1 MSEKLY
7 TNARQSKHIF
17 ASILNISVM
26 DPLELYLNKWQLA
39 FSISWMYQPKDQI
52 LHMCL
57 AGCVFW
63 FDFIWRVFCA
73 CMFLD
78 VIFLHV
84 FVWSETLLLKLRNL
98 PTFTDIIINNSPV
111 KDHSHLSKKVVAMK
125 MLKSQFC
132 PVSILQCYSYL
143 KFQLERLKTSDSVR
157 IIKNDQ
163 VVLKRYSVSLCAIK
177 CCFNNARCNFSI
189 ALISSSFLLVFPK
202 LQLHFLV
209 S

>member
-1 MSEKLY
+1 MCVLIWFYLTCFLCLY
-7 TNARQSKHIF
+7 VFGCDFSSCLCVIWNF
-17 ASILNISVM
+17 AS
-26 DPLELYLNKWQLA
+26 
-39 FSISWMYQPKDQI
+39 
-52 LHMCL
+52 
-57 AGCVFW
+57 
-63 FDFIWRVFCA
+63 
-73 CMFLD
+73 
-78 VIFLHV
+78 
-84 FVWSETLLLKLRNL
+84 KLRNL

-209 S
+209 GQSCHAELTQHRK

>member
-7 TNARQSKHIF
+7 TNARQSNHIF

-63 FDFIWRVFCA
+63 FDLIWRVFCA

-84 FVWSETLLLKLRNL
+84 FVWSETLLPNYVICQHSLILLLITVLCKRPQSSVEKSCSNENAKVPVLSCEYTAMLFL
-98 PTFTDIIINNSPV
+98 P
-111 KDHSHLSKKVVAMK
+111 K
-125 MLKSQFC
+125 
-132 PVSILQCYSYL
+132 
-143 KFQLERLKTSDSVR
+143 
-157 IIKNDQ
+157 
-163 VVLKRYSVSLCAIK
+163 
-177 CCFNNARCNFSI
+177 NFS
-189 ALISSSFLLVFPK
+189 
-202 LQLHFLV
+202 
-209 S
+209 